1 MPILKTAKEGLGLGL
16 TLTLC
21 YSIVVFCI
29 GYEITS
35 VVCQILSMLHS
46 SVQSLRHNMTGQ
58 NVDVC
63 DH

>member
-1 MPILKTAKEGLGLGL
+1 MPILKTAKEVLGLGL

-21 YSIVVFCI
+21 YSIVFCI

-58 NVDVC
+58 NVDVY